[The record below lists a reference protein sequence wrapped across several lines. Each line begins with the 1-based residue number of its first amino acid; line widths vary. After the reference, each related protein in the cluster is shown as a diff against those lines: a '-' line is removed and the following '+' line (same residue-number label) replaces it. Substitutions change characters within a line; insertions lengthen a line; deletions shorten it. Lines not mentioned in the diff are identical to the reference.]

1 MGREPPEAVATT
13 FLERFGDGEF
23 DEADDL
29 IHPEGPLEGAG
40 DAAMIFS
47 LILTDVLA
55 TLVLGAIPIAVTET
69 AIVEESP
76 TKASVEASLD
86 VAGVAEIDALV
97 ELRPCDDD
105 ERDLGD
111 GRRDGWCV
119 WSVDTDL

>member
-1 MGREPPEAVATT
+1 MATT